1 MTGGDRQPPALLFVC
16 LGNICRSPMAAGIAR
31 KMFPEEV
38 NVESAGIAPYGGSA
52 APEAIEVM
60 KNGFDV
66 DLRGHRSRGV
76 TEFAL
81 DAFDVIIA
89 MDAHV
94 YAHLKNN
101 YQVDSG
107 KLIRWEIGDPFLRDL
122 EAFRECARDID
133 GCMNEIRRIVKERL
147 GCEI

>member
-1 MTGGDRQPPALLFVC
+1 
-16 LGNICRSPMAAGIAR
+16 MAAGIAR
-31 KMFPEEV
+31 KMFPEEIK
-38 NVESAGIAPYGGSA
+38 VESAGIAPYGGSA

-76 TEFAL
+76 TEFTL

-94 YAHLKNN
+94 YDHLKDTCR
-101 YQVDSG
+101 VDSG
-107 KLIRWEIGDPFLRDL
+107 RLIRWEIGDPFLRDL

-133 GCMNEIRRIVKERL
+133 GCMNEIRRIVEERL